1 MVLCLGT
8 SPVAHSVAMAAEQV
22 IDAIEQRNAELYG
35 GIKRP
40 RNTRVITTSRPV
52 VSEKVSRALL
62 APYEESGQILRFSDF
77 HVSSVDVINHRVV
90 EVSFHTS
97 ALTRSLVDESTWNQ
111 SPTHFVLAFLGK
123 HLIAGRSSVHRT
135 VPRTHQLVRFYDQ
148 LTRPNR

>member
-97 ALTRSLVDESTWNQ
+97 ALTRSLVDEST
-111 SPTHFVLAFLGK
+111 
-123 HLIAGRSSVHRT
+123 
-135 VPRTHQLVRFYDQ
+135 
-148 LTRPNR
+148 

>member
-1 MVLCLGT
+1 MRKRILNYVPWSLMVLCLGT

-62 APYEESGQILRFSDF
+62 APYEESGQILRYSDF
-77 HVSSVDVINHRVV
+77 HVSPVDVINHRVDTNPGYFKKCSTTV
-90 EVSFHTS
+90 TVTDGR
-97 ALTRSLVDESTWNQ
+97 LTLTLGTPKGGSNTVINWLIIEQVD
-111 SPTHFVLAFLGK
+111 
-123 HLIAGRSSVHRT
+123 
-135 VPRTHQLVRFYDQ
+135 
-148 LTRPNR
+148 